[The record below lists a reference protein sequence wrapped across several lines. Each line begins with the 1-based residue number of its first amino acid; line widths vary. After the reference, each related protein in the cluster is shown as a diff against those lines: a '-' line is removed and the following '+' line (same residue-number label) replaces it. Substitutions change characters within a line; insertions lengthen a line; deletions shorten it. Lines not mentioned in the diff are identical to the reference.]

1 MSSSLDIG
9 GILRDHDALVSQGST
24 TIGVEAPAAMGE
36 HEGMVIGAFTLK
48 ECLGQGGFGAVWLA
62 EQSAPVRR
70 QVALKILKLGMDTR
84 EVIARFEQERQALA
98 VMDHPN
104 IARVLDAGS
113 TPSGR
118 PFFVMELVRGVMITQ
133 FCDER
138 KLSATERLRLFIEVC
153 RAVQH
158 AHQKGIIHRDLKPAN
173 ILVTEHE
180 GRAQVKVIDFGI
192 AKATGAEKLTDLTI
206 VTQIHRFI
214 GTPAYM
220 SPEQITS
227 AQDVDTRTDIYSLG
241 VVLYELLTGRTPFEP
256 NELAAAGREGMMRV
270 LLEKPAPKPSTRI
283 RTMKAT
289 ILQSIAEAR
298 QTRPAEF
305 MRLLRGDLDWIIMKA
320 LEKERDRRYDA
331 ANALCADVE
340 RYLAHQ
346 PVLAHAPGT
355 MYVMTQFARRNR
367 VAVTGAAAVLLA
379 LLAGLIASTV
389 LFLRERDALAKADAE
404 LSKSK
409 QVSRFLQ
416 DMLASAGVSKALGRD
431 ATMMREVLDQTAERI
446 GHELADQPE
455 VEAELRG
462 AISGAYSDIDEYV
475 KAEEHSRRCLEL
487 YRAQFAGR
495 DDAVLANAI
504 IDHAGCL
511 EKLGRFKD
519 VIPLA
524 QEGIAMLERV
534 LGPDH
539 PDTGDALSELG
550 WSLMKTGRAKEALE
564 PSERAVKIW
573 ERDPTDTRLKE
584 APKTLACV
592 FMHLKRGADSEA
604 MYRRE
609 LAALQKQHGPEHPDI
624 VLCLDNFGMQLVNNG
639 KLDEAE
645 KVLTESVRQGHN
657 FFGDRNP
664 NEDHALARLAIIAAR
679 RGDEEL
685 QLKHLRDGV
694 AVARRVYPKGHGY
707 RREPLNAL
715 IKALEAQV
723 KKYEA
728 LPAAATKLAARRQD
742 LAEAQQAL
750 KDEK

>member
-1 MSSSLDIG
+1 MATSLDIG
-9 GILRDHDALVSQGST
+9 GILRDHDALVSQGAT
-24 TIGVEAPAAMGE
+24 TIGVEAPVAMGE

-153 RAVQH
+153 HAVQH

-206 VTQIHRFI
+206 VTQIHRLI

-220 SPEQITS
+220 SPEQITG

-256 NELAAAGREGMMRV
+256 DELAAAGREGMMRV

-283 RTMKAT
+283 RTMEAT
-289 ILQSIAEAR
+289 VLQSIAEAR

-305 MRLLRGDLDWIIMKA
+305 MRLMRGDLDWIIMKA

-346 PVLAHAPGT
+346 PVLARAPGA

-487 YRAQFAGR
+487 YRAQYADR

-519 VIPLA
+519 VIPLT

-534 LGPDH
+534 LGPEH

-639 KLDEAE
+639 TLDEAE
-645 KVLTESVRQGHN
+645 TVRTESVRQGHK

-664 NEDHALARLAIIAAR
+664 NEDHALARLATIAAR

-723 KKYEA
+723 KKYE
-728 LPAAATKLAARRQD
+728 
-742 LAEAQQAL
+742 
-750 KDEK
+750 